1 MRKRFVFLALIVL
14 CSTSAVA
21 RVLHYNVRQLYSGEA
36 RPRAE
41 VAWIWLDYG
50 VYITDVDGSPV
61 ARPQA
66 PASKS
71 EMHLCGNPLQL
82 YLAELLPGSHEIWVA
97 YSAPPDYSKFKL
109 PLKVDA
115 KAGENYEVQANFKV
129 HFKGGNNWNPV
140 IVPFAPDADHF
151 QARTECRF

>member
-1 MRKRFVFLALIVL
+1 MGRLSGFKYRE
-14 CSTSAVA
+14 VA
-21 RVLHYNVRQLYSGEA
+21 RRLRLHGYVFDRQG
-36 RPRAE
+36 
-41 VAWIWLDYG
+41 
-50 VYITDVDGSPV
+50 
-61 ARPQA
+61 
-66 PASKS
+66 
-71 EMHLCGNPLQL
+71 
-82 YLAELLPGSHEIWVA
+82 PGSHEIWVA
-97 YSAPPDYSKFKL
+97 YSDPPDYSKFKL